1 MKQAVYVGAT
11 NLHNVAGRIE
21 YISSEEK
28 QENLY
33 ATYETAPREF
43 WQELRTVNQEEF
55 RRFGT
60 NGKCIE
66 ARELIISLPKGF
78 TRYDSE
84 DMLKYFTDA
93 FKEKYGVECISA
105 LHHNK
110 RKTNLHIHLIFAER
124 KKLLEPEVKVATRA
138 MYFDNK
144 GNRIRTKKEAMND
157 KGKLKR
163 GYKMVPKGA
172 VYEENTFTPKIKHF
186 KDKGFLD
193 EVKQFYVD
201 IMNEK
206 LDDRNKMMVFPKGTP
221 LLPNK
226 KIGKNNPKAKEMEIN
241 NWLRDSWNDE
251 LTKMLYYDPPM
262 ERLMELKKEL
272 ITDPVRESIG
282 KTAEKNNPIAFRDIL
297 VKGVK
302 TVKQM
307 LYQLRK
313 QPRIDLPKIWKDYFR
328 EFIDFCKEHSNDI
341 ALRREE
347 RDRGQER

>member
-206 LDDRNKMMVFPKGTP
+206 LDDRNKICNIYWNARTTQ
-221 LLPNK
+221 
-226 KIGKNNPKAKEMEIN
+226 NP
-241 NWLRDSWNDE
+241 LRDTYLSFWISAYYPDSPFEEGYKIREDVCGVSFLRNDPDFKYMF
-251 LTKMLYYDPPM
+251 TNVAWYY
-262 ERLMELKKEL
+262 
-272 ITDPVRESIG
+272 
-282 KTAEKNNPIAFRDIL
+282 
-297 VKGVK
+297 
-302 TVKQM
+302 
-307 LYQLRK
+307 
-313 QPRIDLPKIWKDYFR
+313 
-328 EFIDFCKEHSNDI
+328 
-341 ALRREE
+341 
-347 RDRGQER
+347 